1 MRRTLSI
8 AQTKL
13 ISCRKFVAVYWPNPG
28 TDGLQIKSMFS
39 RLADTEKKEEKEE
52 KEDQDAAAPSEVN
65 GETNGATTRRDS
77 INEATGH

>member
-1 MRRTLSI
+1 M
-8 AQTKL
+8 
-13 ISCRKFVAVYWPNPG
+13 AVYWPNPG

-52 KEDQDAAAPSEVN
+52 KEEKDDQDAAAPSEVN